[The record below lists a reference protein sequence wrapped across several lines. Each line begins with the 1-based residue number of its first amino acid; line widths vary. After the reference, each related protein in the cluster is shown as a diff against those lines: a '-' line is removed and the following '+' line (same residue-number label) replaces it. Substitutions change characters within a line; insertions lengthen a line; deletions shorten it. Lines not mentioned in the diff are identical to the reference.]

1 MRAVGITLREREGE
15 AKGKKRRVT
24 VGSCR
29 VKRKRKN
36 RTPYSRESRLAS
48 AMAGEGAA
56 ARPEGLAVGAM
67 ARRRAKLTEKA
78 KLRPHN
84 TMRKKLPDGTD
95 LLDKVPAR
103 DAAAKEGDARAE
115 SRYCEAI
122 DKVRRW
128 RAHGWVGS
136 HGGMPGPLST
146 RASGAGPRY
155 ALAEEH
161 ATPTSLSDAML
172 TAASCASCTRVRMP
186 W

>member
-1 MRAVGITLREREGE
+1 
-15 AKGKKRRVT
+15 
-24 VGSCR
+24 
-29 VKRKRKN
+29 
-36 RTPYSRESRLAS
+36 
-48 AMAGEGAA
+48 MAGEGAA

-146 RASGAGPRY
+146 RASGAGPR
-155 ALAEEH
+155 
-161 ATPTSLSDAML
+161 
-172 TAASCASCTRVRMP
+172 TAVGAG
-186 W
+186 

>member
-1 MRAVGITLREREGE
+1 MISRNYFERERGG
-15 AKGKKRRVT
+15 GKREKASGHRRVKSGQT
-24 VGSCR
+24 
-29 VKRKRKN
+29 KEKKP
-36 RTPYSRESRLAS
+36 TYSRESRLAS
-48 AMAGEGAA
+48 AMADEGAA

-95 LLDKVPAR
+95 LLEKVPAR